1 MRVAPDII
9 GDISM
14 TRGLIVIAIK
24 IRVEQVDLLFV
35 QIIKSVFKY
44 HKYRFVF
51 CLFYYALE
59 IFFAIKEDNALIPI
73 TSISKITAV
82 A

>member
-1 MRVAPDII
+1 MNAV
-9 GDISM
+9 ISFSC
-14 TRGLIVIAIK
+14 IFKEISFNAS
-24 IRVEQVDLLFV
+24 E
-35 QIIKSVFKY
+35 KY

-59 IFFAIKEDNALIPI
+59 IFFAIKEDNVLIPI
-73 TSISKITAV
+73 TSISNITAV